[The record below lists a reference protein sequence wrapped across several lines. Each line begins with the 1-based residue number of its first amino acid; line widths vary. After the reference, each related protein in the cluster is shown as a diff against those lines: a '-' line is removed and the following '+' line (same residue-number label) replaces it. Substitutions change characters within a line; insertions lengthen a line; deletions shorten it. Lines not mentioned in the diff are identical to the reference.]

1 MRRETPVF
9 DIYLKE
15 LLKGEKKMMLAKAI
29 FDQLTTLQKFKFLL
43 QRINSKITKEQF
55 VNNYQILV
63 QPKKYMSLV
72 RAASNEDGI
81 IKLSDQ
87 KIAELE
93 ALPLS
98 SLPGKFIPMS
108 GAASRMFGFLKEFL
122 KTGEMNPKVATFI
135 SGLDK
140 TNLNGPKFAFLEPL
154 ETILKK
160 NGFSLQSL
168 IEEGQY
174 KEVIRFV
181 LEPKGLN
188 YENLPKGLI
197 YFHLNEK
204 GRPVLALE
212 EHMIEALRDTNGKL
226 AISISPE
233 HKKNFLAAIK
243 EIKQLNPALKSVEV
257 TISYQDPATD
267 SIAIDPVTKKIIL
280 DANGRIAKFAAG
292 HGSLITNYEDPRLT
306 SNVDSL
312 PTSKDAILAR
322 QKYYRLFAALT
333 AQIKSRISKILNDVQ
348 KPGMTNET
356 ELLFAISALKKQGV
370 QFCMNYEEFLVVN
383 LNKKIEILKQALD
396 RPLAV
401 IGVVV
406 NQGEPGGGPF
416 VIEYN
421 GYQKLSIVEKDEI
434 APDQMHLMQNG
445 KYFNPVYLMV
455 DPLKANGE
463 KYDLVNFSNVDR
475 YFLVEKPYQGK
486 KVLRMEHPGLWNG
499 RMDGFTTLFV
509 EIPIETFAP
518 VKEVND
524 LLRPEHQFNPD
535 AVIKS
540 QPKELSQAIFDDL
553 KGSGKIVEDKG
564 SKGDANN

>member
-1 MRRETPVF
+1 MTPVF
-9 DIYLKE
+9 DIYIKDRLR
-15 LLKGEKKMMLAKAI
+15 GEKKMMLTKAI
-29 FDQLTTLQKFKFLL
+29 FDQLTTFQKFVFLL
-43 QRINSKITKEQF
+43 QRIDPKVSKAQI
-55 VNNYQILV
+55 VNNYQILI

-72 RAASNEDGI
+72 RAAGYEDGI
-81 IKLSDQ
+81 IKLSDK

-98 SLPGKFIPMS
+98 ALPGKFIPMS
-108 GAASRMFGFLKEFL
+108 GAASRMFGFLNEFL
-122 KTGEMNPKVATFI
+122 KNAEINAKVENFI
-135 SGLDK
+135 KGLA
-140 TNLNGPKFAFLEPL
+140 LNVPGPKFAFVKPL
-154 ETILKK
+154 MDVLKK
-160 NGFSLQSL
+160 DGFDLVEL
-168 IEEGQY
+168 IKFKDY
-174 KEVIRFV
+174 KTIIEYV

-188 YENLPKGLI
+188 YKNLPKGLI
-197 YFHLNEK
+197 YFHLNHE

-212 EHMIEALRDTNGKL
+212 EHMIEALRDTNGQL

-243 EIKQLNPALKSVEV
+243 EIKKINPALKSVKV
-257 TISYQDPATD
+257 SISYQDPSTD
-267 SIAIDPVTKKIIL
+267 SIAIDPDTKKIIL
-280 DANGRIAKFAAG
+280 DSKGRFAKFAAG

-312 PTSKDAILAR
+312 PTSKEAILAR

-333 AQIKSRISKILNDVQ
+333 AQIKGRISKLLNDIQ
-348 KPGMTNET
+348 NPGMVNET
-356 ELLFAISALKKQGV
+356 ELIFTVSALKREGV
-370 QFCMNYEEFLVVN
+370 QFCMKYDTFLVAN
-383 LNKKIEILKQALD
+383 INKKIEMLKEALD

-434 APDQMHLMQNG
+434 SPDQMHLMQTG
-445 KYFNPVYLMV
+445 KFFNPVYLMV
-455 DPLKANGE
+455 DPLNSKGE
-463 KYDLVNFSNVDR
+463 KYDLVKYSNVDR
-475 YFLVEKPYQGK
+475 YFLVEKPYNGK

-499 RMDGFTTLFV
+499 RMDGFTTMFV

-524 LLRPEHQFNPD
+524 LLRQEHQ
-535 AVIKS
+535 
-540 QPKELSQAIFDDL
+540 
-553 KGSGKIVEDKG
+553 
-564 SKGDANN
+564 

>member
-1 MRRETPVF
+1 MNRVTQIF
-9 DIYLKE
+9 DIYIKE
-15 LLKGEKKMMLAKAI
+15 SLEGERKMMLAKAI

-43 QRINSKITKEQF
+43 QRINPKVSKQQYI
-55 VNNYQILV
+55 NNYQILI

-72 RAASNEDGI
+72 KAAGYEDGI
-81 IKLSDQ
+81 VKLSDE
-87 KIAELE
+87 KIEELE

-98 SLPGKFIPMS
+98 AFPGKFIPMS
-108 GAASRMFGFLKEFL
+108 GAASRMFGFLNEFL
-122 KTGEMNPKVATFI
+122 KNAEVNPKVEAFI
-135 SGLDK
+135 KGL
-140 TNLNGPKFAFLEPL
+140 TLNAPGPKFAFVKPL
-154 ETILKK
+154 IKVLQRDNLDLSTLLKFNDYKTIV
-160 NGFSLQSL
+160 
-168 IEEGQY
+168 EY
-174 KEVIRFV
+174 V

-188 YENLPKGLI
+188 YKNLPKALI

-212 EHMIEALRDTNGKL
+212 EHMIEALRDTNGQL
-226 AISISPE
+226 SISISPE

-243 EIKQLNPALKSVEV
+243 EIKQINPALKTVNVS
-257 TISYQDPATD
+257 ISYQDPSTD

-280 DANGRIAKFAAG
+280 DAKGRIAKFAAG

-312 PTSKDAILAR
+312 PTSKEAILAR

-333 AQIKSRISKILNDVQ
+333 AQIKARISKILNDIQ
-348 KPGMTNET
+348 NPGLVSET
-356 ELLFAISALKKQGV
+356 ELLLAVSALKRQGV
-370 QFCMNYEEFLVVN
+370 QLCMKYDEFLVVN
-383 LNKKIEILKQALD
+383 VNKKIEMLKEALD

-434 APDQMHLMQNG
+434 SPDQMHLMQTG
-445 KYFNPVYLMV
+445 KFFNPVYLMV
-455 DPLKANGE
+455 DPLNSKGE
-463 KYDLVNFSNVDR
+463 KYDLVKYSNVDR
-475 YFLVEKPYQGK
+475 YFLVEKPYNGK

-524 LLRPEHQFNPD
+524 LLRPEHQPE
-535 AVIKS
+535 K
-540 QPKELSQAIFDDL
+540 
-553 KGSGKIVEDKG
+553 
-564 SKGDANN
+564 

>member
-1 MRRETPVF
+1 MTPIF
-9 DIYLKE
+9 DIYVE
-15 LLKGEKKMMLAKAI
+15 DILKGEKKMMLAKAI

-43 QRINSKITKEQF
+43 QRIDPKVSKEQI
-55 VNNYQILV
+55 VNNYQILI

-72 RAASNEDGI
+72 KAAAYEDGI
-81 IKLSDQ
+81 VKLSES
-87 KIAELE
+87 KISELE
-93 ALPLS
+93 SLPLS

-122 KTGEMNPKVATFI
+122 RTGEMNSKVATFI
-135 SGLDK
+135 AGLDERN
-140 TNLNGPKFAFLEPL
+140 TNSNKFAFLKSL
-154 ETILKK
+154 EKVLQK
-160 NGFSLQSL
+160 NGLSLQEL
-168 IEEGQY
+168 INNGQFGAVVTY
-174 KEVIRFV
+174 V

-188 YENLPKGLI
+188 YENLPKALI

-212 EHMIEALRDTNGKL
+212 EHMIEALRDTNGQL
-226 AISISPE
+226 SISISPE

-243 EIKQLNPALKSVEV
+243 EIKQLNPALKSVKV
-257 TISYQDPATD
+257 SISYQDPATD

-280 DANGRIAKFAAG
+280 DSKGRFAKFAAG

-312 PTSKDAILAR
+312 PTSKEAILAR

-333 AQIKSRISKILNDVQ
+333 AQIKDRISKILNDIQ
-348 KPGMTNET
+348 TPGLVSET
-356 ELLFAISALKKQGV
+356 ELVLAISALKRQGV
-370 QFCMNYEEFLVVN
+370 QLCLNYDEFLVVN
-383 LNKKIEILKQALD
+383 INKKIERLKEALD

-421 GYQKLSIVEKDEI
+421 GYKKLSIVEKDEI
-434 APDQMHLMQNG
+434 APDQMHLMQTG
-445 KYFNPVYLMV
+445 KFFNPVYLMV
-455 DPLKANGE
+455 DPLNAKGE
-463 KYDLVNFSNVDR
+463 KFDLVKYSNVDR
-475 YFLVEKPYQGK
+475 YFLVEKPYNGK

-499 RMDGFTTLFV
+499 RMDGFTTMFV

-524 LLRPEHQFNPD
+524 LLRPEHQPE
-535 AVIKS
+535 K
-540 QPKELSQAIFDDL
+540 
-553 KGSGKIVEDKG
+553 
-564 SKGDANN
+564 